1 MKTFLKI
8 LLIAVVLWALIK
20 FSPVLFAAA
29 VIGLLCAAVLGAV
42 GLSLLA
48 VVLGALLGVVVALT
62 PIWLPV
68 LAIIGLV
75 SLLRKDPSAT
85 TPPAPPA
92 PPALPPAMPVAS

>member
-29 VIGLLCAAVLGAV
+29 FIGLVVAAVLGAI
-42 GLSLLA
+42 GLSVLA
-48 VVLGALLGVVVALT
+48 VVLGALLGVVIALT

-68 LAIIGLV
+68 LAIIGLIN
-75 SLLRKDPSAT
+75 LCRKENAAP
-85 TPPAPPA
+85 PPAPPA
-92 PPALPPAMPVAS
+92 PPALPPAMPVTG